1 MKKLNL
7 HYVTMT
13 NYDENFSGVNV
24 IYDKPN
30 LHDTLGEVISKT
42 GRTQLRIAETEKY
55 PMLPS
60 FLTVEEK
67 CLLKVKLD

>member
-1 MKKLNL
+1 
-7 HYVTMT
+7 MT
-13 NYDENFSGVNV
+13 NYDEKFEGVNV

-30 LHDTLGEVISKT
+30 LQMTFGEVISKT

-55 PMLPS
+55 PTLLS
-60 FLTVEEK
+60 SSTVEEK